1 MYPLN
6 HVTCFHVGRVT
17 RFDGLTV
24 QGFGDGVTSPFDRSV
39 DAVFQRSSTLFCS
52 PLHTALRRK
61 TPSHRISAKTARVII
76 RLIGIQCKLL
86 VSISL
91 PPLYLPLFLP
101 PIPPSPLLL
110 PHPPPLTPQPHN
122 HPPRNLPHPL
132 EKLRQLLQPPYL
144 LCKPR
149 HTALDLRFANRW
161 REERL
166 VDMQGAWVDMG
177 AIDAVDEGLAVRG
190 GRSAFLGF
198 YCFVMVYVVLFLFL
212 GEGWWEEGLWCLCCL
227 GV

>member
-1 MYPLN
+1 MR
-6 HVTCFHVGRVT
+6 CF
-17 RFDGLTV
+17 
-24 QGFGDGVTSPFDRSV
+24 SV
-39 DAVFQRSSTLFCS
+39 PVTLFSC
-52 PLHTALRRK
+52 PYIQPYCEK
-61 TPSHRISAKTARVII
+61 HRAIGYQRKTARIII
-76 RLIGIQCKLL
+76 RLIRIQCKLL

-91 PPLYLPLFLP
+91 PLYLPLSLP
-101 PIPPSPLLL
+101 PIPPSLLL
-110 PHPPPLTPQPHN
+110 LLLRHLTPQPHN
-122 HPPRNLPHPL
+122 YPPRNLPHPL